1 MGNQAFKIQSKI
13 RRAAGST
20 VTLDNETYVFNNAN
34 DHTAVVEDPL
44 HIERL
49 LSITEGFRLVGAV
62 ADGEVVS
69 TPQPKQPPAGD
80 EPPKAARKPRT
91 PKAAKEEKPDA
102 NTAADVTPPAGDEP
116 PKE

>member
-20 VTLDNETYVFNNAN
+20 VTLGDKTYVFNNAN
-34 DHTAVVEDPL
+34 DHTAVVEEPL

-62 ADGEVVS
+62 SDGEVVS
-69 TPQPKQPPAGD
+69 TPQQPAGD
-80 EPPKAARKPRT
+80 EPPKAAHKPRT
-91 PKAAKEEKPDA
+91 PKAAKEEKLDA
-102 NTAADVTPPAGDEP
+102 NTAADVPPPAGDEP

>member
-20 VTLDNETYVFNNAN
+20 VTLGEKTYVFNNAN
-34 DHTAVVEDPL
+34 DHTAVVEEPL

-69 TPQPKQPPAGD
+69 TPQPSAGD
-80 EPPKAARKPRT
+80 ESPKAARKPRT

-102 NTAADVTPPAGDEP
+102 STAADVPASAGDEP

>member
-20 VTLDNETYVFNNAN
+20 VTLDNKTYVFNNAN
-34 DHTAVVEDPL
+34 DHTAVVEEPL

-69 TPQPKQPPAGD
+69 TPQPPAGD

-91 PKAAKEEKPDA
+91 PKAAKEEKPDTNA
-102 NTAADVTPPAGDEP
+102 AADVPPPAGDEP

>member
-13 RRAAGST
+13 RRAVGST
-20 VTLDNETYVFNNAN
+20 VTLDDKTYVFNNAN

-62 ADGEVVS
+62 ADGEVIS
-69 TPQPKQPPAGD
+69 TPQPPADD
-80 EPPKAARKPRT
+80 EPPKPARKPRT
-91 PKAAKEEKPDA
+91 PKSAKEESGQ
-102 NTAADVTPPAGDEP
+102 PPADDEP